1 MNYETAKKV
10 LDQIKDGSIYPQWV
24 INTALYLT
32 GDLEFDERDGS
43 LGMDR
48 PLSGES
54 LRAWEKRSAEMV
66 D

>member
-32 GDLEFDERDGS
+32 GDLEFDEIERLKNETNQAVTKSRNIETDVF
-43 LGMDR
+43 L
-48 PLSGES
+48 
-54 LRAWEKRSAEMV
+54 
-66 D
+66 